1 MNPDLMDRLKE
12 TVDAGDLHLKRMN
25 YARDQLSDYF
35 PLDVD
40 SYNLLDAEQISFT
53 DQLVFRFT
61 KLQDLMG
68 RKFFRL
74 ILESLEEDVENMAFI
89 DMLSRLE
96 KLNLLEDHQK
106 WLELREVRNLMAH
119 EYPLQQEIFVDD
131 LNELYNRCDELAGI
145 WESLKLFTLK
155 RFNL

>member
-1 MNPDLMDRLKE
+1 MDWLKE
-12 TVDAGDLHLKRMN
+12 AADAGDLHLKRMN
-25 YARDQLSDYF
+25 FARDQLIYYF

-68 RKFFRL
+68 RKLFRL
-74 ILESLEEDVENMAFI
+74 ILESLDEDVENMAFI

-119 EYPLQQEIFVDD
+119 EYPLQ
-131 LNELYNRCDELAGI
+131 
-145 WESLKLFTLK
+145 
-155 RFNL
+155 